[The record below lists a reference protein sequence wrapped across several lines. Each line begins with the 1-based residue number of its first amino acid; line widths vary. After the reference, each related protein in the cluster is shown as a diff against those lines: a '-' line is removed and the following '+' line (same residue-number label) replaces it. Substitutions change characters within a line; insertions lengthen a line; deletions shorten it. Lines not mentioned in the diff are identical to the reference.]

1 MDIPNVVKWDI
12 KGVYLCLELAQ
23 KMYDAINYERNIN
36 SSKSP
41 EIEEYLKIFSKKYR
55 GHLKKSYEA
64 GKMFYEKIDE
74 LAKDIENEKFKELLE
89 NYKSNNPADDM
100 GIKFVVW
107 DWMAGM
113 TDSYIIKEYES
124 MTFKRLDLR

>member
-1 MDIPNVVKWDI
+1 
-12 KGVYLCLELAQ
+12 
-23 KMYDAINYERNIN
+23 
-36 SSKSP
+36 
-41 EIEEYLKIFSKKYR
+41 
-55 GHLKKSYEA
+55 
-64 GKMFYEKIDE
+64 
-74 LAKDIENEKFKELLE
+74 
-89 NYKSNNPADDM
+89 M